1 MCSWALGWVG
11 VGGWSILPCPWTS
24 VGSDL
29 ALLLSLGALLESY
42 ASLEPVRGFCSCGE
56 DSD

>member
-42 ASLEPVRGFCSCGE
+42 ASLEPVRGFCSC
-56 DSD
+56 